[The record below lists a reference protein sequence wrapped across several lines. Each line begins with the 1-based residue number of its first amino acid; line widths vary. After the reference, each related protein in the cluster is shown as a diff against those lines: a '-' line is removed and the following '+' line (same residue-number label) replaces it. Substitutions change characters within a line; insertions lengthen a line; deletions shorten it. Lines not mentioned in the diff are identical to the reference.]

1 MAVLGVFA
9 VPGGLAVLGEKA
21 YKRKKGKKENLR
33 SRELRRIIR
42 LTKCHKIIY
51 LDIS

>member
-1 MAVLGVFA
+1 M
-9 VPGGLAVLGEKA
+9 AVLGEKA
-21 YKRKKGKKENLR
+21 YKRKKGKKENIR
-33 SRELRRIIR
+33 SRELRRRIR